1 MSKERFRRY
10 ILARWGTQA
19 AFAKFIGWSRQRL
32 SRFIASDASP
42 RLSRANKLAYAMGIT
57 VGELSDLLDGEEAE
71 VKA

>member
-19 AFAKFIGWSRQRL
+19 AFARGIGWSRQRL

-42 RLSRANKLAYAMGIT
+42 RLSRANKLACAMGIT

-71 VKA
+71 VGA